1 MHTTLFIEPL
11 AGVRHGGKGVMHKA
25 QKSKTID
32 FTTMLEAL
40 TRPQAFPFALPTS
53 STTGAS
59 PVATTRPVAM
69 TNPIVIQTHASAVI
83 LTSDL
88 VYKLK
93 KPQNFGFFD
102 YSTPALRRHFCQQ
115 EVRLNAPLA
124 PQIYLGITPVLTSPD
139 RPYHFGPILSP
150 DTAPAPGTTFADGT
164 VIDYAVVMV
173 RLPDTATLKSRVQ
186 TGRAE
191 LPLLAEIARFVATFH
206 TTTRTDE
213 HIASFGS
220 LDVIRGNWGENFV
233 QMQPYIGRT
242 LDHATYDRIVTYI
255 QHFLAARPSL
265 FASRARE
272 GRIRDCHG
280 DLRMEHVYILKNAND
295 PSDSQTRLAILDRI
309 EFNER
314 FRYSDVVGEIAF
326 LVMELD
332 GASRSDLSRAFVD
345 AYIAATADETLREL
359 LPFYLCYRACVR
371 GKVLSFQLDE
381 PEISATQREFSRQ
394 QATELF
400 SLAAHYAHGPTSP
413 VLIMVGGLMG
423 TGKST
428 IAHALQQD
436 LGWTLLSSDTLR
448 KRLAQLDPAQP
459 QPDAFGQ
466 GVYRPEWTAHTY
478 DALRTEAS
486 AVLAHGRSVLLDAS
500 FIRRIDRQMMESV
513 ARAHGAT
520 ILFVECI
527 CPPETTLERLA
538 QRWSARTQ
546 TKHLPSNTA
555 SDGRPELYDAQRALW
570 EPFMSGE
577 ELDVQHIVV
586 TTTQP
591 IAHSREQVLDMLDV
605 PRLICL

>member
-1 MHTTLFIEPL
+1 
-11 AGVRHGGKGVMHKA
+11 MHKA
-25 QKSKTID
+25 QASKNND

-40 TRPQAFPFALPTS
+40 TRPQAFPFAPPDTS
-53 STTGAS
+53 STAGAS
-59 PVATTRPVAM
+59 PAATTSPL
-69 TNPIVIQTHASAVI
+69 VIQTHASAVI
-83 LTSDL
+83 LTPDR

-115 EVRLNAPLA
+115 EVRLNERLA
-124 PQIYLGITPVLTSPD
+124 PQIYLGIAPVLASPD
-139 RPYHFGPILSP
+139 RSYHFGPTLSP
-150 DTAPAPGTTFADGT
+150 DTTPAPGTTFADGT
-164 VIDYAVVMV
+164 IIDYAVVMV

-186 TGRAE
+186 TGQAE

-206 TTTRTDE
+206 TTTQTDE

-220 LDVIRGNWGENFV
+220 LDVIRVNWEENFE
-233 QMQPYIGRT
+233 QMQPCIGRT
-242 LDHATYDRIVTYI
+242 LDQATYDHIVTYI
-255 QHFLAARPSL
+255 QHFLSARPPL
-265 FASRARE
+265 FASRVRE
-272 GRIRDCHG
+272 GYIRDCHG
-280 DLRMEHVYILKNAND
+280 DLRLEHVYILDNANN
-295 PSDSQTRLAILDRI
+295 PPDSPKRLAILDRI

-314 FRYSDVVGEIAF
+314 FRYSDVASEIAF
-326 LVMELD
+326 LLMELD
-332 GASRSDLSRAFVD
+332 SADRADLSQGFVE
-345 AYIAATADETLREL
+345 AYIAATGDQTLREL

-381 PEISATQREFSRQ
+381 PEISAEQREISRQ

-428 IAHALQQD
+428 IAHALQQE
-436 LGWTLLSSDTLR
+436 LGYTLLSSDALR

-466 GVYRPEWTAHTY
+466 GVYRPEWTARTY

-486 AVLAHGRSVLLDAS
+486 AILARGCSVLLDAS
-500 FIRRIDRQMMESV
+500 FIRRSSRQMMESL
-513 ARAHGAT
+513 AITHGAT
-520 ILFVECI
+520 ILFVECL

-546 TKHLPSNTA
+546 TSHLPSNTA

-570 EPFMSGE
+570 EPFVSGDE
-577 ELDVQHIVV
+577 PDVHHIVV
-586 TTTQP
+586 TTTKP
-591 IAHSREQVLDMLDV
+591 PAHNCEEVLNVLGV
-605 PRLICL
+605 PRLICRLDTNLFSS